1 MPPIT
6 NALPDLDRN
15 LAFFPAETV
24 EPKALTVAQIND
36 YNESGYI
43 SPVDIFSASEAA
55 ANREEF
61 DFLDYRC
68 TGGRPQRLLR
78 PFLPPLQKGSA

>member
-6 NALPDLDRN
+6 NALPDLDRT

-43 SPVDIFSASEAA
+43 SPDRYIF
-55 ANREEF
+55 
-61 DFLDYRC
+61 
-68 TGGRPQRLLR
+68 GQRGCGQPR
-78 PFLPPLQKGSA
+78 GI